1 MTSKQLTGLY
11 DRLTDTY
18 DYRPLL
24 KQIKESQET
33 HIVLDCEF
41 DRIESILV
49 QAREIELLTDY
60 HNYLVTSLDMDKIY
74 MEQFKDTVSFP
85 HQGLFTSITSL
96 PLEANRICKGLTQ
109 SSLAFQCS
117 SARKLC

>member
-74 MEQFKDTVSFP
+74 MEQFKDTVS
-85 HQGLFTSITSL
+85 SL
-96 PLEANRICKGLTQ
+96 TRVNSPLSHR
-109 SSLAFQCS
+109 SLSRLIAFAQ
-117 SARKLC
+117 A

>member
-74 MEQFKDTVSFP
+74 MEQFKDTVSS
-85 HQGLFTSITSL
+85 LIRVTSPPSHRSL
-96 PLEANRICKGLTQ
+96 SRLI
-109 SSLAFQCS
+109 AF
-117 SARKLC
+117 AKA